1 MIRIHRHVGVSPS
14 ALRTQVNE
22 MEVLL
27 PQFQAEC
34 EKSIKKQPHKIV
46 AGLDE
51 TFFGDFGCMKRC

>member
-1 MIRIHRHVGVSPS
+1 MNTLSQFFKMIRIHRHVGVSPS

-34 EKSIKKQPHKIV
+34 EKSIKIAFESHPFIPQ
-46 AGLDE
+46 
-51 TFFGDFGCMKRC
+51 C